1 MDYRDNA
8 NDNKTQSES
17 FKLKIKITG
26 KTTAAGN
33 TKDIEIAVLFKYLSK
48 FWKTLEMPLI
58 NCEINL
64 ILTCDWSNK
73 I

>member
-33 TKDIEIAVLFKYLSK
+33 TKDVEIAVLFKYLSK